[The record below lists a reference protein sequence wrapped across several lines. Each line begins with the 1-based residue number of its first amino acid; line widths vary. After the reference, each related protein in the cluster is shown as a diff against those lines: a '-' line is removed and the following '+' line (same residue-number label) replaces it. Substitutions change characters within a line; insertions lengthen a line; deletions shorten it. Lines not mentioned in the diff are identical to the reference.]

1 MALKKSIIVSCFNQ
15 KGGSGK
21 TTTAF
26 QLADALGRRN
36 YRTAVADID
45 RQATNSFLWGTQR
58 AEGRIETLIVP
69 MAQFGSRFLE
79 ELQALHE
86 QTDIVFIDCPPE
98 IENELCWKAL
108 MVSDLILIPVPP
120 VKGDVISSLQA
131 GEFAAKAREQNPTV
145 KIAYC
150 VAQNRRG
157 RFHSEAVKLLRAK
170 AGEPVLNTVINQRA
184 VFAEAQARH
193 CAVQWLDPN
202 MKTPATQELNDL
214 ADEICDLVAIPKKQ
228 KSKGKGVK

>member
-1 MALKKSIIVSCFNQ
+1 MALKKNIIIACFNQ

-26 QLADALGRRN
+26 QMADTLGRRN
-36 YRTAVADID
+36 FRTAVADID

-58 AEGRIETLIVP
+58 AQGRIETVVAT
-69 MAQFGSRFLE
+69 MSHFGSRFLE

-86 QTDIVFIDCPPE
+86 QTDIVFIDCPPVLE
-98 IENELCWKAL
+98 DELCWQAL
-108 MVSDLILIPVPP
+108 MVSDLILVPVPP

-131 GEFAAKAREQNPTV
+131 GEFAATVRGDNPDV
-145 KIAYC
+145 KIAYF

-157 RFHSEAVKLLRAK
+157 RFHTEAIRLLSDK
-170 AGEPVLNTVINQRA
+170 AQEPVFKTIINQRA

-202 MKTPATQELNDL
+202 LKTSSAQELDSL
-214 ADEICDLVAIPKKQ
+214 ADEICDFIGIPKKLKA
-228 KSKGKGVK
+228 KSKGK